1 MSDHRT
7 NLDVEDVLSSIRR
20 LVSQDA
26 RATAPVAPA
35 SMEKLVL
42 TPALRV
48 NDAGL
53 VGPGEASSEERDRL
67 EETIVEL
74 EAAVANLQAEF
85 EADDGDAPAEVAQAV
100 DFGPEFDLEP
110 ADEAGTPVED
120 AVEASATDGQAEDLA
135 AAAEDL
141 DLAEAPD
148 IDAAED
154 DASAVEARSD
164 VIDADDGTTD
174 LADADEVDAG
184 EESED
189 ARAAP
194 AFAGGDEIED
204 AIILDDIEDAETVDE
219 VEPAAAEDVL
229 AAAADDA
236 PELSEHR
243 DRLHLGAGSDAESVD
258 DEARFE
264 GVEFDDYEDAE
275 PVEDDDR
282 SPGFAQ
288 RASVMEPGEID
299 NDLLRT
305 MVATLVRE
313 ELQGALGERMT
324 DRLRKL
330 VRREVQIALG
340 QRERD

>member
-26 RATAPVAPA
+26 RAACPVAPA

-53 VGPGEASSEERDRL
+53 VGPGEAASEERDRL

-85 EADDGDAPAEVAQAV
+85 EADDGDAPAAVAQAV

-110 ADEAGTPVED
+110 VDEDGTPAEE
-120 AVEASATDGQAEDLA
+120 ALEASATDGQAEDLA
-135 AAAEDL
+135 AAEDR
-141 DLAEAPD
+141 DWPEAPD
-148 IDAAED
+148 TDAAED
-154 DASAVEARSD
+154 EASAVEARSD

-174 LADADEVDAG
+174 EADAHEAVDA
-184 EESED
+184 SE
-189 ARAAP
+189 AP
-194 AFAGGDEIED
+194 AFAGSDEIED
-204 AIILDDIEDAETVDE
+204 AIILDDIEDAEEVAE
-219 VEPAAAEDVL
+219 VEPAAVEGAPDGDR
-229 AAAADDA
+229 DDA
-236 PELSEHR
+236 PELAEHR
-243 DRLHLGAGSDAESVD
+243 DRLHLGAGPEVESAA
-258 DEARFE
+258 DEAQFDE
-264 GVEFDDYEDAE
+264 GEFDDYEEAE
-275 PVEDDDR
+275 PVDGDAR

>member
-53 VGPGEASSEERDRL
+53 IGPGEAALEERDRL

-110 ADEAGTPVED
+110 VDEDGTPAK
-120 AVEASATDGQAEDLA
+120 AVAEGPAMDGQVDDPL

-141 DLAEAPD
+141 ERPATPD
-148 IDAAED
+148 TDAAED
-154 DASAVEARSD
+154 ETSAVEASSD
-164 VIDADDGTTD
+164 AAEADDGTTD
-174 LADADEVDAG
+174 EADAHEAVDA
-184 EESED
+184 SE
-189 ARAAP
+189 AS
-194 AFAGGDEIED
+194 AFAGSDEIED
-204 AIILDDIEDAETVDE
+204 AIILDDIEDAEEVAE
-219 VEPAAAEDVL
+219 VEL
-229 AAAADDA
+229 AAVAGAPDGDRDDA
-236 PELSEHR
+236 PELAEHR
-243 DRLHLGAGSDAESVD
+243 DRLHLGAGPEGESAA
-258 DEARFE
+258 DEAQFDE
-264 GVEFDDYEDAE
+264 GEFDDYEEAE
-275 PVEDDDR
+275 PVDGDAR

>member
-1 MSDHRT
+1 
-7 NLDVEDVLSSIRR
+7 

-26 RATAPVAPA
+26 RAVSPVAPA

-53 VGPGEASSEERDRL
+53 VGPGEAASEERDRL

-110 ADEAGTPVED
+110 ADEAGAPVED
-120 AVEASATDGQAEDLA
+120 AAEASAMDGQAEDLA
-135 AAAEDL
+135 VAAEDR
-141 DLAEAPD
+141 DWPEAPD
-148 IDAAED
+148 TDAAED
-154 DASAVEARSD
+154 EASAVEARAD
-164 VIDADDGTTD
+164 VVDADAADTDDGTTD
-174 LADADEVDAG
+174 EADADEVVEVDAG
-184 EESED
+184 EEAED
-189 ARAAP
+189 AREAP
-194 AFAGGDEIED
+194 AFAGSDEIED

-219 VEPAAAEDVL
+219 VKAATAEDALAEERDDAAE
-229 AAAADDA
+229 
-236 PELSEHR
+236 PGGHR
-243 DRLHLGAGSDAESVD
+243 DRLHLGAGSDIEGAD

-264 GVEFDDYEDAE
+264 DVELDDYEDAE
-275 PVEDDDR
+275 PVEDDAR